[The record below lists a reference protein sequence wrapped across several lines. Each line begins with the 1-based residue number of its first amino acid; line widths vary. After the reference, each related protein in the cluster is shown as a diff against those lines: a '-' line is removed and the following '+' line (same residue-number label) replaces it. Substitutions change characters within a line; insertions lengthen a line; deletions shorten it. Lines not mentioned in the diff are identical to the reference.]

1 MTEIKPRL
9 WAIRKE
15 MKKKYKTEACKQK
28 LELNQPVFLL
38 EWAFYKPVTM
48 LE

>member
-1 MTEIKPRL
+1 MSDQKRDE
-9 WAIRKE
+9 
-15 MKKKYKTEACKQK
+15 KKKYKTEACKQK

-38 EWAFYKPVTM
+38 EWAFYKPVIM